1 MPDSKHGGAAHGSGD
16 GVELETSVAKGATSL
31 YVANVVSLVAN
42 TLYFLILTNILQS
55 TVQVGVV
62 TALNIMIWLI
72 VTVCILAQPV
82 VIQSP
87 IPAPLA
93 VLKFLPELVAKGEH
107 NSAKRIFNASLA
119 FSGLLSG
126 LVAGILMAF
135 PNLVIP
141 YLGGQAV
148 LPLFVRLAV
157 VDVFAI
163 VMGQVGVGVLIALA
177 DVRSAST
184 FILLWSVVRYVS
196 AAILLIPYAVVG
208 VLMGWIIGDAT
219 LLVLA
224 LWRAKSKF
232 NVQEK
237 ERKSDFSLR
246 NFAEYS
252 LYTLVSALIGFAI
265 NQADRIF
272 TLARQGLGELAIYNV
287 AIVAASFA
295 GFAPYAL
302 LTVLLPALSSLHASD
317 KLVEMR
323 SMIHDYTRYVSI
335 VVLPVAFGFASV
347 TGVALRIFGP
357 AYESGLLPSMI
368 VSVVTGLTALSAV
381 YAGVLLAIGK
391 MKWFTLANVLGLA
404 SLFVVSAVLTPIAGL
419 SGPAIGRAT
428 LMAIVFSMYA
438 LASSRN
444 GLLELDSKAF
454 AYATV
459 ASAIMGVIIFSCLS
473 LTQSFFMKLAL
484 LPFMV
489 VFGALIYVGFLRALR
504 LFTSSDFDFVSGLT
518 PARFQW
524 VLPKLAWLAGVKYK
538 PK

>member
-1 MPDSKHGGAAHGSGD
+1 MTRAQQIRAGHEFGD
-16 GVELETSVAKGATSL
+16 IVQLETSVAKGATSL

-82 VIQSP
+82 VMQSP

-93 VLKFLPELVAKGEH
+93 VLKFLPELLATGEH
-107 NSAKRIFNASLA
+107 KSAKKIFNASLA
-119 FSGLLSG
+119 FSGLLAG
-126 LVAGILMAF
+126 LVACMLMVF

-141 YLGGQAV
+141 FLGGQAV
-148 LPLFVRLAV
+148 LPLFVRLAA
-157 VDVFAI
+157 VDMLVI
-163 VMGQVGVGVLIALA
+163 VIGQVGIGVLIALA
-177 DVRSAST
+177 DVKGAST
-184 FILLWSVVRYVS
+184 FILLWSLVRYAS

-208 VLMGWIIGDAT
+208 VLMGWVMGDAM

-246 NFAEYS
+246 GFAEYS

-335 VVLPVAFGFASV
+335 VVLPVAFGFSSV

-357 AYESGLLPSMI
+357 DYVSGLLPSMI

-391 MKWFTLANVLGLA
+391 LKWFTLANVFGLA
-404 SLFVVSAVLTPIAGL
+404 GLFVVSAVLTPIVGL
-419 SGPAIGRAT
+419 SGPAVGRAT

-444 GLLELDSKAF
+444 GLLELDAKAF

-459 ASAIMGVIIFSCLS
+459 ASAIMGLVVFGCLS
-473 LTQSFFMKLAL
+473 LAQSFLVKLAL
-484 LPFMV
+484 LPFVV
-489 VFGALIYVGFLRALR
+489 VFGALIYVGCLRALR
-504 LFTSSDFDFVSGLT
+504 LFLPSDFDFIRGLT

-524 VLPKLAWLAGVKYK
+524 LIPKLAWLAGVKYQ
-538 PK
+538 PR